1 MKYLHNK
8 TMVYTLIILNNIVIN
23 RVVGPTVLTDY
34 PFQYD
39 ILLEDVNKNVCIDA
53 VYNPVTGE
61 FSFTGI
67 PQDFNEQ

>member
-1 MKYLHNK
+1 MKYLNNN

-23 RVVGPTVLTDY
+23 RVVGHTVLTDY
-34 PFQYD
+34 PFPYD
-39 ILLEDVNKNVCIDA
+39 LLLEDVNKNVCIDA

-67 PQDFNEQ
+67 PQEDLE